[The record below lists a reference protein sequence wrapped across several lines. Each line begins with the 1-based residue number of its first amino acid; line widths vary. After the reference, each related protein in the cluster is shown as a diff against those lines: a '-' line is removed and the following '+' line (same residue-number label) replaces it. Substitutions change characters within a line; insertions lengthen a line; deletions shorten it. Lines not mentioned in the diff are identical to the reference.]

1 MNLEKP
7 VKSFDEV
14 SITFIVLIFISII
27 FSISIALMADI
38 SASSGHGGLIYV
50 IGPTLVGLL
59 LIVIYLVVLITK
71 PQWKYIF
78 GTAFIIANLITGFIF
93 MNTTF

>member
-1 MNLEKP
+1 MEK
-7 VKSFDEV
+7 
-14 SITFIVLIFISII
+14 LIK
-27 FSISIALMADI
+27 
-38 SASSGHGGLIYV
+38 
-50 IGPTLVGLL
+50 LVGLL

>member
-7 VKSFDEV
+7 VKRFDEV

-38 SASSGHGGLIYV
+38 PASSGHGGLIYV
-50 IGPTLVGLL
+50 IGPGFIGLL
-59 LIVIYLVVLITK
+59 LIIAYLVVLITK

-78 GTAFIIANLITGFIF
+78 GTVFIVVNLVTGFIF
-93 MNTTF
+93 MNTAF